1 MNRNDSIADHADKDT
16 KQTILEAT
24 VDLIRAYG
32 FSCATMRN
40 IAAKAETNLALVNYH
55 YGSKEKLLADA
66 VRVLLSTFDDAFKV
80 LEDDTVPPRER
91 LKEFFI
97 RYIEELKRY
106 PGMARQMLE
115 QRHHIMSS
123 LDEYSRY
130 CKMMRLEKI
139 LQAIQEITGEQ
150 DKNKLMMMQLQIYG
164 AVVVPEIMLS
174 SLPADKA
181 DFMPVFNPPPIEEQ
195 IDGLFE
201 RYFHQY

>member
-1 MNRNDSIADHADKDT
+1 M
-16 KQTILEAT
+16 
-24 VDLIRAYG
+24 
-32 FSCATMRN
+32 
-40 IAAKAETNLALVNYH
+40 
-55 YGSKEKLLADA
+55 
-66 VRVLLSTFDDAFKV
+66 LLSTFDNAFKV
-80 LEDDTVPPRER
+80 LEDDTLPPRER

-139 LQAIQEITGEQ
+139 LQAIEEITGEQ

-164 AVVVPEIMLS
+164 AVVVPEIMMS

-201 RYFHQY
+201 HYFHQY